1 MRRLSSI
8 ENLVFRVGAL
18 AMVAGAALFL
28 ANRWVANVLFAAGVV
43 MFAVMQ
49 LRTTYDGSNFTIARL
64 RRQQLF
70 GAAML
75 TLSAVAMTAQN
86 LGHTLLRYN
95 EWVIC
100 LLIGAVVEFYAA
112 FRLASE
118 LDKENLNA

>member
-28 ANRWVANVLFAAGVV
+28 ANRWVANVLFVAGVV

-86 LGHTLLRYN
+86 LGHTLLMYN
-95 EWVIC
+95 EWVVC
-100 LLIGAVVEFYAA
+100 LLIGAVVELYAA